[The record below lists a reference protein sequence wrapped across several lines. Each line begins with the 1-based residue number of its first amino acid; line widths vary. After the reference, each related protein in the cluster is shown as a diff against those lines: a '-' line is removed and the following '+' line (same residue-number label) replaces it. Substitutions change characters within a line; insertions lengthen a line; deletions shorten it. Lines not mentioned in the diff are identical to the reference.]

1 MTEHVIDFTL
11 DDGEPIPV
19 PQVGDKVTA
28 LFDDGVSEMYVVESE
43 PLPDGGVRLRFG
55 CHTVPDA

>member
-1 MTEHVIDFTL
+1 MTNHVIRFDL
-11 DDGEPIPV
+11 ANDEPIPV

-28 LFDDGVSEMYVVESE
+28 LFDDGVSEMWVVESE

-55 CHTVPDA
+55 AKK

>member
-1 MTEHVIDFTL
+1 MTHHVIRFPIEDN
-11 DDGEPIPV
+11 EPIPV

-28 LFDDGVSEMYVVESE
+28 LYDDGVSEMYVVESE

-55 CHTVPDA
+55 PTL